1 MVGHRPRR
9 KPGENRQRLVEAG
22 LVEFGLFGYHG
33 ASTAG
38 IAARADVPQPHVY
51 ASFATKH
58 ELFLACVAA
67 AAEEL
72 TLGDA
77 EGGRADGGHADGGHA
92 DGGHADAGERGR
104 TDAAAGERLDAD
116 AGVRSAEPDQSC
128 SGARILLQAVAAAE
142 ALPAAPRAELRG
154 LLAGLRDRLGAEGFD
169 ATLSAAARSLL
180 A

>member
-72 TLGDA
+72 ALGDA
-77 EGGRADGGHADGGHA
+77 EGGRA